1 MSFAKVQL
9 MCDWEFLRTTL
20 VKLNNNEFV
29 STNPGFVYSNEH
41 YHFIMQMF
49 EVFPN
54 FNEIC
59 PEITDRR
66 FRKICYAANMFIET
80 LVYSLRGAGYIDLQ
94 AYKML
99 LRNMVDMFQYALP
112 EDDFESMFS
121 SMSL

>member
-1 MSFAKVQL
+1 MSFTKVQL

-29 STNPGFVYSNEH
+29 YSNEH
-41 YHFIMQMF
+41 YHFILQMF

-54 FNEIC
+54 FDEIC

-66 FRKICYAANMFIET
+66 FRKICYVANMFIEA
-80 LVYSLRGAGYIDLQ
+80 LVDSLRGAGYIDLLY
-94 AYKML
+94 YKML